1 MTTYAAYHYS
11 DLKRFIEEY
20 IRPRME
26 NGNVV
31 LIALDKVGT
40 WRAPSQKKKYYTTAF
55 AVSPDVFVLPDK
67 AILSLMSSFA
77 FAIFVIPAKWVN
89 QDPITSQIVSMEE
102 FVK

>member
-31 LIALDKVGT
+31 IIALDKVGT
-40 WRAPSQKKKYYTTAF
+40 WRAPSQKKKYYTTGF
-55 AVSPDVFVLPDK
+55 AVSPDVFV
-67 AILSLMSSFA
+67 
-77 FAIFVIPAKWVN
+77 
-89 QDPITSQIVSMEE
+89 
-102 FVK
+102 